1 MLLWTWLFACH
12 GGDGTDTTP
21 STDGATSESGT
32 STGTSS
38 SSTSTSGTPTDPG
51 VTFYHD
57 VRPLLAESCARCHT
71 GTGFGPGPFLDYDVS
86 KQWAEVML
94 TELEAGQMPP
104 PAADPTCHPYVDQE
118 VYQADPALH
127 DTLKAWIDAGE
138 PAGVDPGTD
147 LQPEAP
153 ATLDS
158 PDLVLK
164 TATPRAPNF
173 KDGNEYRCFLI
184 GRIDT
189 DEYVTALEFVIDHPE
204 ITHHALLLLDTGGT
218 AHNKVTDEATQ
229 SWGCSVTD
237 LPGGIIHAWAPS
249 GGALTFPQGTGLHLP
264 VGSEL
269 IIQMHYYQAVTDV
282 FEDQPGY
289 AFDVAPTVDRE
300 MYYLTVGPLWFTI
313 PAGDPSYTK
322 NYKMP
327 VSWVS
332 SSPLDVWGAFPHM
345 HVLGTGYDIH
355 SEARNGDETCI
366 SHADQYDFTLQPN
379 YWFDEPVTV
388 QPDDT
393 FSVSCTWD
401 NSADNPLQF
410 NDPPKSVSWGE
421 NTQDEM
427 CYGFLYVSEH
437 PT

>member
-332 SSPLDVWGAFPHM
+332 SSPLDVWGAFPTCTCSAP
-345 HVLGTGYDIH
+345 GTTSTPRPGTATRPA
-355 SEARNGDETCI
+355 SPTPTSTTSRSSRTTGSTSRSRSSRTTRSRSAAPGTTRPPTRCSSTTRRRACRGARTRRTRCATG
-366 SHADQYDFTLQPN
+366 
-379 YWFDEPVTV
+379 
-388 QPDDT
+388 
-393 FSVSCTWD
+393 SCT
-401 NSADNPLQF
+401 
-410 NDPPKSVSWGE
+410 
-421 NTQDEM
+421 
-427 CYGFLYVSEH
+427 
-437 PT
+437 